1 MKTATPSSSYA
12 SLRVEGDVLLAEFQS
27 NIDGDLPQA
36 EWLEEAK
43 LSVQDWLHE
52 HREVLTIRPN
62 LARLI
67 RGSLLFEFPISQSGE
82 LLGIGISPLRTGS
95 VSQAESGFLH

>member
-12 SLRVEGDVLLAEFQS
+12 SLRVEGDVLLAEFQA
-27 NIDGDLPQA
+27 NIDGDLPET

-52 HREVLTIRPN
+52 HRDVLTQKPN

-67 RGSLLFEFPISQSGE
+67 RGSLLFEFPLNQQGE
-82 LLGIGISPLRTGS
+82 LLGIGISPLRTGT
-95 VSQAESGFLH
+95 ANHPESGFIH